1 MRKLR
6 PFDKVPERSTTAHTA
21 HERHIHRHSVQ
32 ALGNMYRPHVKFF
45 VRSLLTHYKLS
56 NVGRPRAAGAG
67 PALFFLFNEVLSQQ
81 HVNKM
86 YLVVH
91 IYAATPGTYTKNK
104 TCLYKE
110 VFSFNLEH

>member
-1 MRKLR
+1 MIKFRSGVALLTR
-6 PFDKVPERSTTAHTA
+6 PTRGTYIDTVYRRSVT
-21 HERHIHRHSVQ
+21 
-32 ALGNMYRPHVKFF
+32 LYRPHVKFF